1 MGIGIKIQPDK
12 NLKQKEVE
20 IAIDEMLKN
29 DIYKTRAKHFS
40 LISKKYNGPK
50 NSSDYLVDF
59 FKSYDGF
66 TKKN

>member
-1 MGIGIKIQPDK
+1 
-12 NLKQKEVE
+12 
-20 IAIDEMLKN
+20 MLKN

-50 NSSDYLVDF
+50 NSTDHLVNF
-59 FKSYDGF
+59 FTSYDGF